1 MDIIVTTDNVCFF
14 ITLSRPTHGS
24 PSKCATARCY
34 HSEALVWIH
43 KLVLEHK
50 LETFTPSL
58 IPELFNPINYLQYSQ
73 PI

>member
-1 MDIIVTTDNVCFF
+1 MDILVNTSDKRVFF
-14 ITLSRPTHGS
+14 SL
-24 PSKCATARCY
+24 PSQDRCY

-58 IPELFNPINYLQYSQ
+58 IPELFNSIIYLQYSQ